1 MLSKLKSDLTAME
14 RVNGDGVAADV
25 RHDQYVQ
32 YNHEMTDDTAEAS
45 ARTLIRMVPLVYGG
59 LVGGIMG
66 VVPLGLAIGLA
77 TTMALDIKMGRHSI
91 TLRLL
96 KPLMAIFR

>member
-1 MLSKLKSDLTAME
+1 MLPKVKSDLTAME
-14 RVNGDGVAADV
+14 RANGNGVAANV

-45 ARTLIRMVPLVYGG
+45 ARALIRMVPLVYGG
-59 LVGGIMG
+59 LVGGIVG
-66 VVPLGLAIGLA
+66 NVPLGLAIGLA
-77 TTMALDIKMGRHSI
+77 TTMALDLKMGRHSI

-96 KPLMAIFR
+96 RPLMTVFR

>member
-1 MLSKLKSDLTAME
+1 MLPKLKSDLTAME
-14 RVNGDGVAADV
+14 RVDGSGLAANA

-45 ARTLIRMVPLVYGG
+45 ARTLIRAVPLVYGG
-59 LVGGIMG
+59 LVGGIVG
-66 VVPLGLAIGLA
+66 IVPLGLAIGLA
-77 TTMALDIKMGRHSI
+77 TTMALDLKMGRHSI

-96 KPLMAIFR
+96 RPLVAIFR